1 MTKKMKYLLDTNII
15 IDFLKGRVGLDQK
28 LVGELRQGYGIS
40 SITLT
45 ELYRGAYKSDRMR
58 FNLKLI
64 EDLIG
69 LPEVKV
75 LDFGKSEALAGG
87 ELIGRLEKA
96 GKKLSM
102 GDVLIAA
109 TAKVYKLTIITEDK
123 KHFGRLTK
131 FGIKVETV

>member
-1 MTKKMKYLLDTNII
+1 MKYLLDTNII

-87 ELIGRLEKA
+87 
-96 GKKLSM
+96 
-102 GDVLIAA
+102 
-109 TAKVYKLTIITEDK
+109 
-123 KHFGRLTK
+123 
-131 FGIKVETV
+131 

>member
-1 MTKKMKYLLDTNII
+1 MKYLLDTNII

-87 ELIGRLEKA
+87 ELTGRLEKA